1 MNIDEIKG
9 GEGELLEFKRS
20 LSKDDSKWLK
30 TVVAFANGRGGRIIF
45 GVDTDGAVVGM
56 EGSLFEAKDAIADAI
71 ANRIEPYPPM
81 SISITSIEDKPLIV
95 LEVTQGMRCPYY
107 LKSKGDT
114 EGVYVRYDATTR
126 QVDEDGLRE
135 LRLEGSGRS
144 FDCLPC
150 RGANVTEKEIA
161 ALCKSMYK
169 TARKNAKNEA
179 QRKAI
184 KPLTSAQLVKWG
196 VLTERDGKLCPTWA
210 FILLSGRDEMQ
221 PKMKCGI
228 FKGNDRAIFV
238 DRRQFDAPVQVQAEK
253 AYQYVLEKIN
263 LGARINGLYREDVYE
278 IPPDAIREIIINAV
292 VHRSYFNGDASPIT
306 VALYDNRLEITS
318 PGGLVRG
325 MTLEKMLSGSSDC
338 RNRALAEAFAYMN
351 LIENWGSG
359 VKRYVASVKA
369 AGLREPEFIVWSNAV
384 RINLYRS
391 GEDNREGNHGANED
405 NEDNV
410 GNDVVNVVNNV
421 GNVGNN
427 VGNADRSDKDNFGVI
442 EDNEDNLKTII
453 RAVKTNPKST
463 VRSLATMLPLSK
475 STIERVLKT
484 LQNAGRIRR
493 VGGTRGHWEVIN
505 G

>member
-1 MNIDEIKG
+1 MNLEEEISQ
-9 GEGELLEFKRS
+9 GEGEQLEFKRS

-30 TVVAFANGRGGRIIF
+30 TVVAFANGRGGKIVF
-45 GVDTDGAVVGM
+45 GIETDGSIVGVT
-56 EGSLFEAKDAIADAI
+56 GSLFETKDAIADAV
-71 ANRIEPYPPM
+71 ANRINPMPP
-81 SISITSIEDKPLIV
+81 ISLSVTSLGDKPLIV
-95 LEVTQGMRCPYY
+95 LEVAQGMQCPYY
-107 LKSKGDT
+107 LKSKGDS

-150 RGANVTEKEIA
+150 RGAKVTAKEIA
-161 ALCKSMYK
+161 ALCKALYR
-169 TARKNAKNEA
+169 TARENAKNDA
-179 QRKAI
+179 QRDLI
-184 KPLTSAQLVKWG
+184 KPPTAAQLVKWG
-196 VLTERDGKLCPTWA
+196 VLVERGGELRPTWA
-210 FILLSGRDEMQ
+210 FILLAGRDEMQ

-228 FKGNDRAIFV
+228 FKGNDRSIFV
-238 DRRQFDAPVQVQAEK
+238 DRRQFDAPVQEQAEK

-325 MTLEKMLSGSSDC
+325 MTLEKMLNGSSDC

-369 AGLREPEFIVWSNAV
+369 AGLREPEFIVWSNAI
-384 RINLYRS
+384 RINLYRTD
-391 GEDNREGNHGANED
+391 EDNHGTNED

-410 GNDVVNVVNNV
+410 VNVGNNVANDVVNVVNK
-421 GNVGNN
+421 G
-427 VGNADRSDKDNFGVI
+427 DCPHEDNGGVN
-442 EDNEDNLKTII
+442 EDNEDNLKTILL
-453 RAVKTNPKST
+453 AVKTNPNST
-463 VRSLATMLPLSK
+463 VRSLANGLPMSK
-475 STIERVLKT
+475 STIERALKA
-484 LQNAGRIRR
+484 LQNTGRIRR
-493 VGGTRGHWEVIN
+493 VGGTRGHWEVV
-505 G
+505 